1 MCVKKLLL
9 IVNLSYCSYWCLLR
23 SFLKR
28 SLSVFTP
35 LVFGVAHRV
44 IDIFLR
50 IQKCNHFSSDY
61 HLYKRKIPHVSEIM
75 VDIDVVPHFPQK
87 TKNLTLWVKSAIQQS
102 NFCNVQNL
110 ILPRIEK
117 EPEKKKNDK
126 GKKLAECR
134 LIQNSLRA
142 SIITWLISRAFWHFS
157 EETRCLLLRHRE
169 EESVLEQVH
178 HVCISQWYSLLKA

>member
-9 IVNLSYCSYWCLLR
+9 IVNLRYCSYWCLLR

-44 IDIFLR
+44 IDIFLI
-50 IQKCNHFSSDY
+50 IQKCKPFFVGLSSL
-61 HLYKRKIPHVSEIM
+61 HVKIPYVSAIM
-75 VDIDVVPHFPQK
+75 VDMDVVPHFPQK
-87 TKNLTLWVKSAIQQS
+87 TKNLTLWVKRAIQQS

-117 EPEKKKNDK
+117 EPEKKKK
-126 GKKLAECR
+126 AKIGR
-134 LIQNSLRA
+134 VVS
-142 SIITWLISRAFWHFS
+142 SRIPCEPLYHLTFPRFWHFS